1 MKVEMQRLRRRER
14 EILVHPDNQLSYTD
28 PDARLIRKRGMAVQV
43 GYNVQTAVDTEHK
56 LIVAHDVTKAPVDR
70 DQLLPTAKLAQQV
83 LKQKSLKVIADRGYY
98 KGEAIQACYRS
109 GIHALVPKPLTS
121 QSKAKGLFDK
131 QDFHYDAEHDQYRCP
146 AGEVLT
152 RRETYLHKGIRQT
165 TYQASTKAC
174 RDCRLKPQCFT
185 GKTRRAVRRSE
196 HDDLLEAMAD
206 RLKTTPETMPIR
218 AATVGTPVRH
228 DQELDGYIAF
238 SNATAQKRAN

>member
-1 MKVEMQRLRRRER
+1 
-14 EILVHPDNQLSYTD
+14 
-28 PDARLIRKRGMAVQV
+28 MAVQV
-43 GYNVQTAVDTEHK
+43 GYNVQTAVNTEHK

-70 DQLLPTAKLAQQV
+70 DQLLSTAKLAQQV

-196 HDDLLEAMAD
+196 HDDLLEARPTGLRRHQRRCRYA
-206 RLKTTPETMPIR
+206 LPLLEHPF
-218 AATVGTPVRH
+218 GTIKSWM
-228 DQELDGYIAF
+228 GTIAF
-238 SNATAQKRAN
+238 SNARRLKNVRTEMSLHVLAYNMKRMISIVGAKPLMEAMQA